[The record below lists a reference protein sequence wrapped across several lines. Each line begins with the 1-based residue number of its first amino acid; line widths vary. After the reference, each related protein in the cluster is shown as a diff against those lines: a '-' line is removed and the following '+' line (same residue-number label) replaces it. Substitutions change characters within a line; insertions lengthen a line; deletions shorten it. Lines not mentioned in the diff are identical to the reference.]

1 MRISSN
7 EIVFLN
13 GQSSEWG
20 NIKAGVPQGSALGP
34 LFRIFQI
41 VFWCGC
47 FDRSGSNDISHLKV
61 QSATFLGLRP
71 RFLAETLTAGM
82 VEKIKSYPNSYS

>member
-7 EIVFLN
+7 QIVFLN

-34 LFRIFQI
+34 LFRVFQI
-41 VFWCGC
+41 VFWCGGIHRV
-47 FDRSGSNDISHLKV
+47 FLKD
-61 QSATFLGLRP
+61 SR
-71 RFLAETLTAGM
+71 
-82 VEKIKSYPNSYS
+82 